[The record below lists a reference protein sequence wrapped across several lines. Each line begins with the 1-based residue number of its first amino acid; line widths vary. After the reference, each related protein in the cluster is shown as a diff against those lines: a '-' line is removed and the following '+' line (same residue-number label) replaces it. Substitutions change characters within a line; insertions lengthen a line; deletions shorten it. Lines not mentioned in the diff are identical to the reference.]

1 MKVSIIAYNLQ
12 EIYNRVQQG
21 DRWKQKLRVCQ
32 SYHNVNEFISDL
44 NDIIKHAKEREKQ
57 RFLRSNAS
65 THDKASY
72 LKSL

>member
-1 MKVSIIAYNLQ
+1 MQ

-32 SYHNVNEFISDL
+32 SYHNVNEFTSDL

-65 THDKASY
+65 VQDKIAY
-72 LKSL
+72 IRTSL